1 MPTIT
6 EARPHR
12 GFPLAATAAVLA
24 AWFLGMAALALAID
38 PPAVIVFGP
47 LQARLAAV
55 DRADASL
62 LSMGHGFTIARSDR
76 GGLTRRLY
84 AGGAWFVWPALAGM
98 CRPTDIR

>member
-1 MPTIT
+1 MPTTT

-12 GFPLAATAAVLA
+12 RFPLTATAVVLA
-24 AWFLGMAALALAID
+24 AWFLGMAALALATD

-47 LQARLAAV
+47 QQSRLAAI

-62 LSMGHGFTIARSDR
+62 LTMGHGFTIARSDR
-76 GGLTRRLY
+76 DGLTRRLY

-98 CRPTDIR
+98 CRSSDVR